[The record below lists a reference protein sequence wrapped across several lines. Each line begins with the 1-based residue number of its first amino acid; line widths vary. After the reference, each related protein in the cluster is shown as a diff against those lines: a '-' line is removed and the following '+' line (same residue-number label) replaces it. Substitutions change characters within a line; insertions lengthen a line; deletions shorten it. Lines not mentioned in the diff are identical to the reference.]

1 MKKSHPSRHLVVGAW
16 FAIALCT
23 LLVGQSAV
31 QEWTVAGRQPEWA
44 FIRGNVGSQQY
55 SPIDQITAGNFDN
68 LEIAWEWYGASF
80 GNVLARPTPIYVDGM
95 LITLAGEHRY
105 VIAMDAGTGDGSTL
119 WCRSRVDWWRWLC

>member
-1 MKKSHPSRHLVVGAW
+1 M
-16 FAIALCT
+16 
-23 LLVGQSAV
+23 